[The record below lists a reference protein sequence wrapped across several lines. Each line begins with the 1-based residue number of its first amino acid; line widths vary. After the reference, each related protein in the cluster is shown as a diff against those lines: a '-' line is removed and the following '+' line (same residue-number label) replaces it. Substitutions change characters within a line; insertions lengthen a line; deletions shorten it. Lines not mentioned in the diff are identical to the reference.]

1 MKKLISFIAIL
12 LIIASTSNLF
22 AQKEK
27 MDIMYLTNGIIH
39 RGKITDKTDTKVTI
53 QTAQGTYTIPTTSI
67 EKIIQAGENTS
78 EESKLKAAEQKNDYN
93 TVNATKTLSQT
104 TNFNN
109 FQSQT
114 IPYRNPGIATLM
126 SLVFPG
132 GGQFY
137 NAQSSKGIGF
147 FLWGILSD
155 GLFVYM
161 SINKNENSAN
171 GKGIAA
177 VSALVCWIV
186 GMVDAN
192 STAKKINNGYIN
204 MVSFDLGENKTLS
217 FNPDFKSITLP
228 TESNFLSYGLNI
240 KLNF

>member
-1 MKKLISFIAIL
+1 MKKLISFISIV

-78 EESKLKAAEQKNDYN
+78 EESKPKAAEQKNDYN

-137 NAQSSKGIGF
+137 NAQSKKGIGF
-147 FLWGILSD
+147 FLWGIASD
-155 GLFVYM
+155 AALVY
-161 SINKNENSAN
+161 SSFQNDDNS
-171 GKGIAA
+171 GTITGIAA
-177 VSALVCWIV
+177 VSALACWIY
-186 GMVDAN
+186 GMYDAN
-192 STAKKINNGYIN
+192 STAKKINNGSIYI
-204 MVSFDLGENKTLS
+204 VSFNLGENKTLS